1 MAKLLTTQIAPL
13 VLHFKPGQTPPT
25 FSVQVVNQSDTFAT
39 FQLEVLAAGVEAQAS
54 RSWYQQSPDLSAKIP
69 PGDRT
74 QFAVTVLDVP
84 PVRGGFVGSMTLTVR
99 VFSVELRQ
107 EDRQVLTLVIEG
119 SGIIPPQIDILSP
132 QLVVVP
138 QSRMEIPVRLYNPNR
153 SALRVNLS
161 VQGLPPEWLTDGQER
176 RLEVPAQGEVMTT
189 FLGHIESPL
198 DAPSQVYPF
207 DLEARVTALVSQ
219 RFSSQLTVLP
229 AGTVEMDL
237 TTPVV
242 VYPSAKPPRRRQHS
256 PTPDEGKQP
265 MSETW
270 LGLPM
275 TAMGQRL
282 GQRSQSGPQD
292 NPGERGVAST
302 AGAPTSTAAAIGL
315 TLNNH
320 SNLPQVMTPVVERIR
335 LGSWFEGGDDRVQP
349 LFPTDRIAL
358 PKDPIDLPIGAV
370 VPITLPVAVSRPWLG
385 WTRTHLF
392 RISALRPD
400 QQIPLEPDHQ
410 TVTVRAQPKLHWGL
424 QLALLGAAFGLL
436 LWLRLLPPSH
446 RGAVNMVRFDGRASE
461 VLSASE
467 DQTVRRWAVAGQ
479 RLQRWKRPLQ
489 KDKAVRVARYRPVG
503 NDAIAVGYENGAT
516 EIIPLRVSQPPLV
529 LAHDLG
535 DRVFDLQFTPDAQ
548 TLFTG
553 YGSGALR
560 RWDLSGLPRG
570 DLQPVQGA
578 NVGFAVQT
586 LALIPNHQLLV
597 GGRFNR
603 LAIWDWA
610 EDRVIP
616 FPYLASGGD
625 QDYITSLAT
634 AAERPHRLAIA
645 DNQGRISLW
654 DLQTCPPTGALTGP
668 CRPLYT
674 WADGHGDEAV
684 RALAITDSG
693 CALVSG
699 GDDGHVKLWEIQ
711 ADGSVVSERRLGQSR
726 QAIDTVD
733 VILRDNRLLAVSGG
747 RNHRVKLY
755 TAPIPATCR

>member
-1 MAKLLTTQIAPL
+1 MATLLTTQLSPS
-13 VLHFKPGQTPPT
+13 VLHFKPGQAPPT
-25 FSVQVVNQSDTFAT
+25 FAVQIVNQSDTFAA
-39 FQLEVLAAGVEAQAS
+39 FQLEVLAAGVEAGAS
-54 RSWYQQSPDLSAKIP
+54 HAWYQQAPDLSAKIP

-74 QFAVTVLDVP
+74 QFRVTVLDVP

-99 VFSVELRQ
+99 VFSVDLRQ

-119 SGIIPPQIDILSP
+119 SGISPPQIDILSP
-132 QLVVVP
+132 QLTVLP
-138 QSRMEIPVRLYNPNR
+138 QTRLEIPVRLFNPNR
-153 SALRVNLS
+153 SALRINLA
-161 VQGLPPEWLTDGQER
+161 VQGLPTDWLTDGQER

-189 FLGHIESPL
+189 FLGQIGAPL

-229 AGTVEMDL
+229 AGTVEMEL

-242 VYPSAKPPRRRQHS
+242 VYPSASPPRRRQHS
-256 PTPDEGKQP
+256 PTPDVGKQP

-275 TAMGQRL
+275 TAMVL
-282 GQRSQSGPQD
+282 GQRSQGHPQGH
-292 NPGERGVAST
+292 PGGRGVAPT
-302 AGAPTSTAAAIGL
+302 AGTPTSTAAAIGL
-315 TLNNH
+315 TFHNH
-320 SNLPQVMTPVVERIR
+320 SNLPQIITPVVERLC

-358 PKDPIDLPIGAV
+358 PEAPIDLPIGAV
-370 VPITLPVAVSRPWLG
+370 VPITLPVVVSRPWLG

-400 QQIPLEPDHQ
+400 PQIPLDPDHQ
-410 TVTVRAQPKLHWGL
+410 TVTVRSQPRLHWGL
-424 QLALLGAAFGLL
+424 QLALLGAAVGLL

-570 DLQPVQGA
+570 DVQPVQGA

-586 LALIPNHQLLV
+586 LALIPNHQVLV

-603 LAIWDWA
+603 LVIWDWA
-610 EDRVIP
+610 EDQVIP

-654 DLQTCPPTGALTGP
+654 DLQTCPPTGSLAGP

-684 RALAITDSG
+684 RALAITEGG

-699 GDDGHVKLWEIQ
+699 GDDGQVKLWEIQ
-711 ADGSVVSERRLGQSR
+711 ADGRVVSERRLGKSR

-755 TAPIPATCR
+755 SAPIPATCR

>member
-1 MAKLLTTQIAPL
+1 MATLLTTQLSPS

-25 FSVQVVNQSDTFAT
+25 FAVQIVNQSDTFAA
-39 FQLEVLAAGVEAQAS
+39 FQLEVLAAGVEAGAS
-54 RSWYQQSPDLSAKIP
+54 RAWYQQAPDLSAKIP

-74 QFAVTVLDVP
+74 QFVVTVLDVP

-99 VFSVELRQ
+99 IFSVDLRQ
-107 EDRQVLTLVIEG
+107 EDRQVLNLVIEG

-132 QLVVVP
+132 QLEVLP
-138 QSRMEIPVRLYNPNR
+138 QARLEIPVRLYNPNR
-153 SALRVNLS
+153 SALRINLA
-161 VQGLPPEWLTDGQER
+161 VQGLPMDWLTDGQER

-189 FLGHIESPL
+189 FLGQVGSPL

-207 DLEARVTALVSQ
+207 ALEARVTALVSQ
-219 RFSSQLTVLP
+219 RLASQLTVLP
-229 AGTVEMDL
+229 AGTVALEL

-242 VYPSAKPPRRRQHS
+242 VYPGARPLRRRRYP
-256 PTPDEGKQP
+256 PTQAQGGQSDQ
-265 MSETW
+265 ETW
-270 LGLPM
+270 LTLPM
-275 TAMGQRL
+275 TAMVTGR
-282 GQRSQSGPQD
+282 GQRSPQPPQD
-292 NPGERGVAST
+292 SPRGDTPAAAT
-302 AGAPTSTAAAIGL
+302 AKTVAIGL
-315 TLNNH
+315 TFHNH
-320 SNLPQVMTPVVERIR
+320 SNLPQVITPVVERIH
-335 LGSWFEGGDDRVQP
+335 LGGWFEGGDDRVQP

-358 PKDPIDLPIGAV
+358 PEDPLALPIGAV
-370 VPITLPVAVSRPWLG
+370 VPLTLPVVVHRPWLG

-400 QQIPLEPDHQ
+400 LQIPLEPEHQ
-410 TVTVRAQPKLHWGL
+410 TVTVRAQPRLHWGL

-479 RLQRWKRPLQ
+479 RLQRWKRPLP

-503 NDAIAVGYENGAT
+503 NDAIAVGYENGLT
-516 EIIPLRVSQPPLV
+516 EIISLRVPQPPLV

-535 DRVFDLQFTPDAQ
+535 DRVFDLQFTTDAQ

-570 DLQPVQGA
+570 DLRPVQGEE
-578 NVGFAVQT
+578 VGFAVQT
-586 LALIPNHQLLV
+586 LALIPNQQLLV

-603 LAIWDWA
+603 LVIWDWA

-616 FPYLASGGD
+616 FPYLSGGGD

-654 DLQTCPPTGALTGP
+654 DLQTCPPPGSPAGP

-674 WADGHGDEAV
+674 WADGHGDQAV
-684 RALAITDSG
+684 RALALTENG

-699 GDDGHVKLWEIQ
+699 GADGQINLWEIQ
-711 ADGSVVSERRLGQSR
+711 ADGRIANQRRLGQSR

-733 VILRDNRLLAVSGG
+733 VTLRDNRLLAVSGG
-747 RNHRVKLY
+747 HNGRVKLY
-755 TAPIPATCR
+755 TAPVPDTCR

>member
-74 QFAVTVLDVP
+74 QFMVTVLDVP

-132 QLVVVP
+132 QLVVAP

-229 AGTVEMDL
+229 AGTVEMEL
-237 TTPVV
+237 TTPTVI
-242 VYPSAKPPRRRQHS
+242 YPPIKAARRSRRPQAQPPRTASNPWLNLPMMGVFTPPGQSPIASAPARPVASKPPS
-256 PTPDEGKQP
+256 P
-265 MSETW
+265 
-270 LGLPM
+270 
-275 TAMGQRL
+275 
-282 GQRSQSGPQD
+282 
-292 NPGERGVAST
+292 ST
-302 AGAPTSTAAAIGL
+302 ATIGL
-315 TLNNH
+315 TFHNH
-320 SNLPQVMTPVVERIR
+320 SNLAQDITPVVERVR
-335 LGSWFEGGDDRVQP
+335 LGWFDGGEEQVSP
-349 LFPTDRIAL
+349 LSPGDRITL
-358 PKDPIDLPIGAV
+358 PQDPLNLPIGAV
-370 VPITLPVAVSRPWLG
+370 LPITLPVVVKRPWLG
-385 WTRTHLF
+385 WTRTHLL
-392 RISALRPD
+392 RLSTLRPD
-400 QQIPLEPDHQ
+400 TQIPLEPVHH
-410 TVTVRAQPKLHWGL
+410 TITVRARPRLPWGL
-424 QLALLGAAFGLL
+424 QLAVMGGFLGLL
-436 LWLRLLPPSH
+436 LLLRLLPPSH
-446 RGAVNMVRFDGRASE
+446 RGPVNMVRFDGRASE

-467 DQTVRRWAVAGQ
+467 DQTVRRWRVAGNQLRRWQ
-479 RLQRWKRPLQ
+479 RPVQA
-489 KDKAVRVARYRPVG
+489 DKAVRVARYRPVG
-503 NDAIAVGYENGAT
+503 NDAIAVGYENGST
-516 EIIPLRVSQPPLV
+516 EIISLRVPEPPLV
-529 LAHDLG
+529 LEHDLG

-570 DLQPVQGA
+570 NLQPVQA
-578 NVGFAVQT
+578 EDVGFAVQT
-586 LALIPNHQLLV
+586 LALIPNNQVLV

-603 LAIWDWA
+603 LVVWDWLQD
-610 EDRVIP
+610 EVIP
-616 FPYLASGGD
+616 FPYLSGGSD

-634 AAERPHRLAIA
+634 AAQRPHRLAIA

-654 DLQTCPPTGALTGP
+654 DLQTCLPSGN

-674 WADGHGDEAV
+674 WADGHGDESV
-684 RALAITDSG
+684 RALALTESG

-699 GDDGHVKLWEIQ
+699 GADGQVKLWEIQ
-711 ADGSVVSERRLGQSR
+711 ADGSIVSERRLGKSR

-733 VILRDNRLLAVSGG
+733 VVIRDNRLLAVSGG
-747 RNHRVKLY
+747 SDRRVKLY

>member
-1 MAKLLTTQIAPL
+1 MATLLTTQISPS

-25 FSVQVVNQSDTFAT
+25 FSVQVVNQSDTFAA
-39 FQLEVLAAGVEAQAS
+39 FQLEVLAAGVEAEAS
-54 RSWYQQSPDLSAKIP
+54 RSWYQQAPDLSAKIP

-74 QFAVTVLDVP
+74 QFLVTVLDVP

-107 EDRQVLTLVIEG
+107 EDRQVLNLVIEG

-132 QLVVVP
+132 QLVAAP
-138 QSRMEIPVRLYNPNR
+138 QTRLEIPVRLYNPNR
-153 SALRVNLS
+153 STLRITLS
-161 VQGLPPEWLTDGQER
+161 VQGLPTEWLTDGQER

-189 FLGHIESPL
+189 FLGQIGAPL
-198 DAPSQVYPF
+198 DAPSQIYPF

-219 RFSSQLTVLP
+219 RLASQITVLP
-229 AGTVEMDL
+229 AGTVTLEL

-242 VYPSAKPPRRRQHS
+242 VYPDAETPRRQRRTQFQGAKPNQ
-256 PTPDEGKQP
+256 
-265 MSETW
+265 ETW
-270 LGLPM
+270 LNLPM
-275 TAMGQRL
+275 TALVTRQGQR
-282 GQRSQSGPQD
+282 GPQQTGEPQAGTAESTAAGSQRS
-292 NPGERGVAST
+292 T
-302 AGAPTSTAAAIGL
+302 LAAIGL
-315 TLNNH
+315 TFHNH
-320 SNLPQVMTPVVERIR
+320 SNLPQVITPVVER
-335 LGSWFEGGDDRVQP
+335 LGLNWFDGGDEQVQP
-349 LFPTDRIAL
+349 LSPSDLITL
-358 PKDPIDLPIGAV
+358 PEDPIALPIGAV
-370 VPITLPVAVSRPWLG
+370 LPITLPLVVKRPWLG

-400 QQIPLEPDHQ
+400 SQIPLEPDHQ
-410 TVTVRAQPKLHWGL
+410 TVTVRAQPRLPWGL
-424 QLALLGAAFGLL
+424 QLVALGGLLGLL
-436 LWLRLLPPSH
+436 LLLRLLPPSH

-467 DQTVRRWAVAGQ
+467 DQTVRRWAVAGH
-479 RLQRWKRPLQ
+479 RLRRWKRPVQ
-489 KDKAVRVARYRPVG
+489 ADKAVRVARYRPVG
-503 NDAIAVGYENGAT
+503 NDAIAVGYENGST
-516 EIIPLRVSQPPLV
+516 EIIHLRVPQPPLV

-570 DLQPVQGA
+570 DQRPVQA
-578 NVGFAVQT
+578 ENVGFAVQT
-586 LALIPNHQLLV
+586 LALIPNTQLLV

-603 LAIWDWA
+603 LVVWDWA
-610 EDRVIP
+610 QDTVIP
-616 FPYLASGGD
+616 FPYLSGGGD

-634 AAERPHRLAIA
+634 ADQQPHRLAIA

-654 DLQTCPPTGALTGP
+654 DLQTCLPSGA

-674 WADGHGDEAV
+674 WADGHGGEAV
-684 RALAITDSG
+684 RSLALTESG

-699 GDDGHVKLWEIQ
+699 GADGQVRLWEIQ
-711 ADGSVVSERRLGQSR
+711 ADGVVVNERRLGKSR
-726 QAIDTVD
+726 QAIDSVD
-733 VILRDNRLLAVSGG
+733 VIIRDNRLLAVSGG
-747 RNHRVKLY
+747 RNRRVKLY

>member
-1 MAKLLTTQIAPL
+1 
-13 VLHFKPGQTPPT
+13 
-25 FSVQVVNQSDTFAT
+25 
-39 FQLEVLAAGVEAQAS
+39 
-54 RSWYQQSPDLSAKIP
+54 
-69 PGDRT
+69 
-74 QFAVTVLDVP
+74 
-84 PVRGGFVGSMTLTVR
+84 
-99 VFSVELRQ
+99 
-107 EDRQVLTLVIEG
+107 
-119 SGIIPPQIDILSP
+119 
-132 QLVVVP
+132 
-138 QSRMEIPVRLYNPNR
+138 MEIPVRLYNPNR

-699 GDDGHVKLWEIQ
+699 GDDGQVKLWEIQ